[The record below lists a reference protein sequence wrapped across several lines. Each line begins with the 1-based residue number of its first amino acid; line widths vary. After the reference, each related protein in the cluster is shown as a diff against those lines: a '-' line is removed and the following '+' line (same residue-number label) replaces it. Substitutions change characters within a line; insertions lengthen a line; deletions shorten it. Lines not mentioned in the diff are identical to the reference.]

1 MDQGLLAESQ
11 IVRVVE
17 RIVEAALPQRVIL
30 FGSYARGDADGGSDV
45 DLLVVERNVPD
56 PVAEMVRL
64 RQVAGNIGVGVDIVV
79 MSERDL
85 EQRQR
90 LPGTLAYEA
99 VREGK
104 VLHDATR

>member
-1 MDQGLLAESQ
+1 MDRGPVAEAQ

-30 FGSYARGDADGGSDV
+30 FGSYARGDADAGSDV

-64 RQVAGNIGVGVDIVV
+64 RQVAGNIGVGIDIVV

-85 EQRQR
+85 AERER

-99 VREGK
+99 VREGT
-104 VLHDATR
+104 LMYDATR